1 MAIEKARSSFFDK
14 ERHQNERNNRY
25 LHQPRTHGLAAC
37 IALLCERGQRPEAAK
52 QDPAPF
58 QHRIR
63 NHRDRHSRPPNEY
76 AVDSYTLKIQT

>member
-37 IALLCERGQRPEAAK
+37 IALLCERGQRPKLPKTIQLHFSTAYGIIAI
-52 QDPAPF
+52 DIPAPPTNMPSTL
-58 QHRIR
+58 IR
-63 NHRDRHSRPPNEY
+63 
-76 AVDSYTLKIQT
+76 